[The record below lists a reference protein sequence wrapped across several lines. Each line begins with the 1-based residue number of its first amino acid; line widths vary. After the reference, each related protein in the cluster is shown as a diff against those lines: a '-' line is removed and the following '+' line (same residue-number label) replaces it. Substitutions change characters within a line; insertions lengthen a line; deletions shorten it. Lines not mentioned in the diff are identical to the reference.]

1 MLALIQENL
10 FAYILFVATVISGIA
25 YFYDF
30 KRNRPAR
37 IAKFEAESK
46 TKKLTRK
53 EKKAILEPQGIVGQ
67 TGSLF
72 FVLLFV
78 FLFRSFVYE
87 PFRIPSGSMLPT
99 LQSGDFIAVN
109 KWSYGIRNPLSNNVI
124 ISTSQPQRG
133 DVVVF
138 KYPKDKSVDFI
149 KRIVG
154 LPGDTVIYRNKQLY
168 LLKAGQTDV
177 NQAEL
182 ISTRKIDSIE
192 ENVMGFIE
200 TFEVYEESFEPGE
213 THNIRISTS
222 SPSMTNFF
230 YVQRGMPRGAWKIPD
245 NCYFA
250 MGDNRDNSKDSRF
263 WGFVPFEN
271 IVGKTTA
278 IWLSFDFER
287 DSDSILPSWVPSAVR
302 FDRIG
307 GIK

>member
-1 MLALIQENL
+1 MLELIQENL
-10 FAYILFVATVISGIA
+10 FAYILFAATLISGVA

-30 KRNRPAR
+30 KRKRPER
-37 IAKFEAESK
+37 IAKYEAESK
-46 TKKLTRK
+46 LKQLSRK
-53 EKKAILEPQGIVGQ
+53 EKKAILEPQGLIGQ

-109 KWSYGIRNPLSNNVI
+109 KWSYGIRNPLTNRVI
-124 ISTSQPQRG
+124 IDTSLPQRG

-138 KYPKDKSVDFI
+138 KYPQDKSVDFI

-154 LPGDTVIYRNKQLY
+154 LPGDTVIYKNKQLFI
-168 LLKAGQTDV
+168 LKAGMTDV

-182 ISTRKIDSIE
+182 VSSRKVDSVE
-192 ENVMGFIE
+192 EDIMGFVE
-200 TFEVYEESFEPGE
+200 TFDVYEESFDNGQS
-213 THNIRISTS
+213 HNIRISTS

-230 YVQRGMPRGAWKIPD
+230 YVQNGMPRGAWKIPD

-278 IWLSFDFER
+278 IWLSFDFQR
-287 DSDSILPSWVPSAVR
+287 SSDSIIPSWIPSSLR

-307 GIK
+307 GIR